1 MELIK
6 EATFETYFMQAIIKI
21 EKKKSNNTEV
31 YNQVRGIQ
39 DVIVVKVINN
49 EQVEAL
55 SDNNYDYALLE
66 IKFINEGTPEQTIS
80 MIKEKALKIE
90 KFEKKAEKKVV
101 VPKSEPLTKK
111 IIKKIPPC
119 TLFDS
124 SESSALNVSSKVVQ
138 DAASPKKNLVKKKI
152 ISVKDTLSDNEFL
165 VLVSEFYEA
174 LKPLQKKA
182 FERERA
188 GMTPEQF
195 RVYMTPILKRKIS
208 KKTI

>member
-6 EATFETYFMQAIIKI
+6 EAAFETYFMQAIIKI

-80 MIKEKALKIE
+80 MIKEKALKI
-90 KFEKKAEKKVV
+90 
-101 VPKSEPLTKK
+101 LG
-111 IIKKIPPC
+111 
-119 TLFDS
+119 
-124 SESSALNVSSKVVQ
+124 
-138 DAASPKKNLVKKKI
+138 LVKFFPRAKSLVKI
-152 ISVKDTLSDNEFL
+152 RN
-165 VLVSEFYEA
+165 Y
-174 LKPLQKKA
+174 
-182 FERERA
+182 
-188 GMTPEQF
+188 
-195 RVYMTPILKRKIS
+195 
-208 KKTI
+208 